1 MSLRTGNSQTIT
13 GMQRH
18 DVTLSSILPKV
29 VSLVGGLHSHLGQV
43 SSVVFLKDEALIV
56 IADAVLVSW
65 RLLKQS

>member
-1 MSLRTGNSQTIT
+1 
-13 GMQRH
+13 MQRH
-18 DVTLSSILPKV
+18 DVTLSSIQPKV